1 MSIGQ
6 EKKNA
11 LNVRLAGYP
20 VKYAEILKKR
30 PDTAVVYP
38 GERKNDLVVKLSPV
52 CANICYNRE
61 KSRNVQNNDN
71 IEDKNS

>member
-38 GERKNDLVVKLSPV
+38 GERKNDLMENVKVYFLQKIF
-52 CANICYNRE
+52 CIR
-61 KSRNVQNNDN
+61 
-71 IEDKNS
+71 